1 MHKQKLWRN
10 LSATTLAALLCLTP
24 VANLYAAESNEPA
37 KVVGNEDKTSNNEEK
52 TVEAPKADEQKAGE
66 QAKTPDQANVGD
78 KKDAQPVLGQE
89 RTASDNSDKKEQTK
103 EAKTNMRKS
112 GRHQL

>member
-24 VANLYAAESNEPA
+24 VANLYATESNEPA

-52 TVEAPKADEQKAGE
+52 TVEAPKADEQK
-66 QAKTPDQANVGD
+66 QAN
-78 KKDAQPVLGQE
+78 KQKLLTKQMLAIKR
-89 RTASDNSDKKEQTK
+89 RTTCLRSRANSF
-103 EAKTNMRKS
+103 R
-112 GRHQL
+112 QL